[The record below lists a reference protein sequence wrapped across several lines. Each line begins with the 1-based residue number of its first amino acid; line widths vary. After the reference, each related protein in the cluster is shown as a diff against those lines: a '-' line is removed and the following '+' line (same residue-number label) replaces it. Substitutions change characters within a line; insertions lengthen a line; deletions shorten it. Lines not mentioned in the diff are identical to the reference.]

1 MQSKTKNITPAISLI
16 FLCAFRSGYIYK
28 LISTLF
34 LFLPFTQLIK
44 SQFLLSLSMEED
56 RFTFFYILNAAPTL
70 VFYTM
75 HAQKSTTRLPQISSL
90 APCITPFLTFHS
102 KKFGSKPSFMHCL
115 ICYLGYG
122 RAMLF
127 FFLKKKVVKIRGKG

>member
-16 FLCAFRSGYIYK
+16 FLCAFQSGYIYK

-34 LFLPFTQLIK
+34 LFLLLTQLIN

-75 HAQKSTTRLPQISSL
+75 HAQ
-90 APCITPFLTFHS
+90 
-102 KKFGSKPSFMHCL
+102 
-115 ICYLGYG
+115 
-122 RAMLF
+122 
-127 FFLKKKVVKIRGKG
+127 